1 MTMPHAVFIAGAYG
15 VTLLIVAG
23 LIVRAVIDFR
33 LQKRALARLE
43 ARGAGRR
50 SARQKTPQGAA

>member
-1 MTMPHAVFIAGAYG
+1 MQHAVFIAGAYG

-23 LIVRAVIDFR
+23 LIVRAIVDFR
-33 LQKRALARLE
+33 LQKRNLAELE

-50 SARQKTPQGAA
+50 SARRNPAS